1 MNIIRKFR
9 NERGLTQTELASK
22 IGVSRSTIAKYETGE
37 RIPSLLTLK
46 KIADYLKIPLSELG
60 INLPDGLKIIT
71 IEEAAIENFKDCVLG
86 FGDASLVTSNLNTDS
101 TQDKNS
107 FNHIKTELNE
117 LKIKNMLID
126 VIIYFFNNQ
135 NIYPSFQQ
143 LENIEKEI
151 EDFIIFKA
159 FLLKKNENQEA
170 LILDKAINIANSK
183 LSKTDIKDL
192 NNLSEIEQ
200 KALLEK
206 GLKIADKI
214 LKNKEEN

>member
-71 IEEAAIENFKDCVLG
+71 IEEAAKENFKDCVFG

-214 LKNKEEN
+214 LKNKEED